1 LRPADL
7 AVGSARRSSR
17 YGLAD
22 RQPAPEV
29 PAHAA
34 PAPPIHRVSP
44 AKQRDHPC
52 APRRMDSFA
61 PAPPPETGRHSA
73 GLGSAGWSM
82 TGAKRPRPSCTRG
95 RRGWRRRADRSCR
108 VGARTRAR
116 CAKPCGRAAGHRLEP
131 GPGWPDPRRSGAPPA
146 ARRTL
151 RSVALPPP
159 GYAREPRRLGLI
171 GAAHDGS
178 AESREALEVA
188 AGWPRSA
195 MRGSTSWR
203 SRATSIWT
211 SARTDHGSSPRPR
224 RGARGNRSH
233 RSPDRA
239 RDSAGVRRRG
249 ARRRAAC
256 WPSGPSLDPLVLGV
270 TAARPRRAARLGCP
284 RSPCSPH
291 PPPARSAAPL
301 ATRRRDCARWLAS
314 WLFFP
319 RRRRAAGRPWRREAR
334 RCYTGAPVHPSVR

>member
-1 LRPADL
+1 VRTPSHGLICASSTARNGPGLCRPRQRRLVDDRRQAAEAELHDAADEVGAGSQTAVAESAPGLELAARNHAADL
-7 AVGSARRSSR
+7 LVIGSSR
-17 YGLAD
+17 RGQVGQILAGVALGLL
-22 RQPAPEV
+22 P
-29 PAHAA
+29 
-34 PAPPIHRVSP
+34 
-44 AKQRDHPC
+44 
-52 APRRMDSFA
+52 
-61 PAPPPETGRHSA
+61 
-73 GLGSAGWSM
+73 
-82 TGAKRPRPSCTRG
+82 
-95 RRGWRRRADRSCR
+95 
-108 VGARTRAR
+108 
-116 CAKPCGRAAGHRLEP
+116 
-131 GPGWPDPRRSGAPPA
+131 GAPC
-146 ARRTL
+146 
-151 RSVALPPP
+151 SVALPPP

-211 SARTDHGSSPRPR
+211 SARADHGSSPRPR

-270 TAARPRRAARLGCP
+270 TAARPRRAARLGVLA
-284 RSPCSPH
+284 
-291 PPPARSAAPL
+291 AR
-301 ATRRRDCARWLAS
+301 
-314 WLFFP
+314 
-319 RRRRAAGRPWRREAR
+319 AR
-334 RCYTGAPVHPSVR
+334 RTLPLLVVRRP

>member
-1 LRPADL
+1 MSDRSATAGEGRGTLSRACIASRRRPTPERRQRASRPVDV
-7 AVGSARRSSR
+7 AGSSARRSSR

-52 APRRMDSFA
+52 VTPSHGLICASSTARNE
-61 PAPPPETGRHSA
+61 PA
-73 GLGSAGWSM
+73 LC
-82 TGAKRPRPSCTRG
+82 RPRQRQLVDD
-95 RRGWRRRADRSCR
+95 RRQAAEAELHDAADE
-108 VGARTRAR
+108 VGAGSQTAVAESQTRAR
-116 CAKPCGRAAGHRLEP
+116 CAKPCGRSAGQRLEP
-131 GPGWPDPRRSGAPPA
+131 ARPGWPDPRRSGAPPA

-178 AESREALEVA
+178 AESR
-188 AGWPRSA
+188 PRSKSPRA
-195 MRGSTSWR
+195 GRAAHARAESSR

-224 RGARGNRSH
+224 RGARGIVRTAVQTVPEAEAVRASGAVVRGDAQRAGRAGRASTRSCSGSRRH
-233 RSPDRA
+233 ATGVLLDSVLRA
-239 RDSAGVRRRG
+239 R
-249 ARRRAAC
+249 ARRT
-256 WPSGPSLDPLVLGV
+256 L
-270 TAARPRRAARLGCP
+270 
-284 RSPCSPH
+284 
-291 PPPARSAAPL
+291 PP
-301 ATRRRDCARWLAS
+301 
-314 WLFFP
+314 
-319 RRRRAAGRPWRREAR
+319 
-334 RCYTGAPVHPSVR
+334 